1 MPPGPTSAAR
11 ATRSQEFISA
21 LAPPVSMRKKAGVR
35 REEGN
40 SKVLLLGKREQQR
53 RVGLAAAVTAA
64 AVAVTAAAAAV
75 TAAAAAAAVRGTGV
89 TMRPARIVLK
99 AAVTPLS
106 HPPVLSPAISPGPS
120 AAPSPSAA
128 PVVVWADEQAGA
140 ELNALLAFKASVVDF
155 QNALRSWVVPRHA
168 ANSSLSP
175 AAFFC
180 RWRFVS
186 CSSPPPPKAAAAGAA
201 AGAAVEAATGAGASR
216 RVIALQIP
224 EPGVNFSPGAVT
236 EDIGVLL
243 SSTLNV
249 TTAVAMSL
257 ESSTSD
263 GASSS
268 SSSSAAIPPLLPQEF
283 SSLTAL
289 QNLTIRSN
297 ADFPGIAGLVGA
309 FPTQLSACS
318 SLRKLDLAFHRM
330 IGGIPDSISQI
341 KSLQDLGLRYN
352 FITGTLPTGLFSLPS
367 LEYLKLSSNA
377 ISGPIPPQ
385 ISLLSKTLM
394 NVELNN
400 NHLSGSLP
408 EEIGQLKK
416 LGVKPDFSGISLQR
430 NNFSGSLPASIS
442 NLQSLQN
449 LDLSYNQ
456 FSGSLPQGGA
466 FLSSFSKLVTLQ
478 ITSNQFSGS
487 LPLSFACTSSV
498 LTLSMASNQFWGTL
512 PGNLDNCAMMLLE
525 LDVSSNNLTGPLPPS
540 LWKSL
545 SMAYMLGALTLSNN
559 SFTGSLSPAFADIAS
574 LGQFDASNNKL
585 SGPLPDLKSCPLAA
599 ALKAVL
605 LANNYFTGSIPPG
618 FICKQM
624 LFLDLTNN
632 SLSGD
637 LPDVLVGLNS
647 GKAKNS
653 AGPAAAAVLKAS
665 PHLVQLN
672 ISHNSF
678 TGPIPLGGDCKDLNH
693 LSLDHNNFSGPAAPE
708 ALAMCRNIIYY
719 DASNN
724 QLSGT
729 AADVVDRLSKSL
741 AVVSVRLGG
750 NRIQGEIPDKIYALS
765 SIRELNLSG
774 NELAGSIPS
783 AVALLNRLQ
792 VLDVCGNGLSSSLP
806 SSLGSLSYLSLL
818 DVSSNGLSGPIP
830 PELAPP
836 FLPFLSLLN
845 VSHNAF
851 SGAIPFGFSNSN
863 TTATALDFS
872 YNNLSG
878 MIYPGN
884 LSLLPASAF
893 AANPGL
899 CGGAGYPDCPAPPGH
914 ALSTGAVVGIVVG
927 CVAALALAVGGVWYA
942 LFYQRSTGLEGGT
955 MLVFERLDFKLNIR
969 SILDA
974 TDTFSNKFLLGRGGF
989 GSVYKATLTDG
1000 REVAIKRLAL
1010 GSSQGEREFEA
1021 EMHTLGAVRHRNLV
1035 VLVAAYLSRP
1045 PSQERL
1051 LIYDFL
1057 PGGSLDHVLDRDMPK
1072 GSPMRRWEVRRNILA
1087 GTARGMKY
1095 LHHNCIPGIIHR
1107 DMKPANV
1114 LLDDNFEPKVADFGL
1129 AREMDATKSHMSTAV
1144 FGTIGYLAPE
1154 YYQRGRLSY
1163 KSDVFAFG
1171 VLVLQVITGK
1181 LPTDEVFA
1189 ERGLARWVGANSIAN
1204 IVDRRIDDRD
1214 EYMDEMKGVATLGL
1228 RCTSRV
1234 AADRPSMA
1242 EALELLEELSAFAE
1256 GISGAKKEEAAG
1268 GDAEGKKQE

>member
-1 MPPGPTSAAR
+1 MNWGYYEADDTDGPLRVADGQPTEREERIAGTRRAALKEASAAVDDK
-11 ATRSQEFISA
+11 SLSLNEKS
-21 LAPPVSMRKKAGVR
+21 G
-35 REEGN
+35 
-40 SKVLLLGKREQQR
+40 LGE
-53 RVGLAAAVTAA
+53 T
-64 AVAVTAAAAAV
+64 
-75 TAAAAAAAVRGTGV
+75 
-89 TMRPARIVLK
+89 PEARIVLK
-99 AAVTPLS
+99 AAVTPPPLS
-106 HPPVLSPAISPGPS
+106 PPPALSPAISPGPS

-140 ELNALLAFKASVVDF
+140 ELNALLAFKASVIDF

-186 CSSPPPPKAAAAGAA
+186 CSKPTAPKAVAAGAA
-201 AGAAVEAATGAGASR
+201 AGAAASR
-216 RVIALQIP
+216 SVIALQIP
-224 EPGVNFSPGAVT
+224 EPGLNTSAGGVT
-236 EDIGVLL
+236 EDLGILL

-249 TTAVAMSL
+249 TTSIATSL
-257 ESSTSD
+257 ANSTSD
-263 GASSS
+263 GGS

-289 QNLTIRSN
+289 ETLTIRNS
-297 ADFPGIAGLVGA
+297 ADFPVIAGLAGA
-309 FPTQLSACS
+309 FPTQLSACY
-318 SLRKLDLAFHRM
+318 SLSKLELAFHRM

-341 KSLQDLGLRYN
+341 KGLKELSLRYN
-352 FITGTLPTGLFSLPS
+352 LITGTLPTGIFAL
-367 LEYLKLSSNA
+367 LKLESLKLPGNA

-394 NVELNN
+394 NLELFE
-400 NHLSGSLP
+400 NHLSSSLP

-416 LGVKPDFSGISLQR
+416 LGVKPDFAGLALRR

-442 NLQSLQN
+442 ALQSLQN

-466 FLSSFSKLVTLQ
+466 FLSGFSKLVTLQ
-478 ITSNQFSGS
+478 IYGNHFSGS
-487 LPLSFACTSSV
+487 LPLSFACTTSI
-498 LTLSMASNQFWGTL
+498 LTITLGSNQFWGTL
-512 PGNLDNCAMMLLE
+512 PGNLDTCAMMLLE

-545 SMAYMLGALTLSNN
+545 SAAYMLGTLTLSNN
-559 SFTGSLSPAFADIAS
+559 SFTGSLSPAFAVAT

-585 SGPLPDLKSCPLAA
+585 SGPLPDLKAC
-599 ALKAVL
+599 AVATVL
-605 LANNYFTGSIPPG
+605 QGVFLANNSFTGSIPPG

-624 LFLDLTNN
+624 LSLDLRNN

-647 GKAKNS
+647 KQIPS
-653 AGPAAAAVLKAS
+653 AAVLKAS
-665 PHLVQLN
+665 PHFAQLN
-672 ISHNSF
+672 LSHNSF
-678 TGPIPLGGDCKDLNH
+678 TGPIPLGGNCKDLTQ
-693 LSLDHNNFSGPAAPE
+693 LFLDHNNFSGPAAPE
-708 ALAMCRNIIYY
+708 ALATCRNIIYY

-729 AADVVDRLSKSL
+729 AADVVDKLSKSL
-741 AVVSVRLGG
+741 AVVGVRLGG
-750 NRIQGEIPDKIYALS
+750 NRIEGEIPDNIYTLS

-774 NELAGSIPS
+774 NVLAGSIPS
-783 AVALLNRLQ
+783 TVASLNRLQ
-792 VLDVCGNGLSSSLP
+792 VLDVSGNGLSSSLP
-806 SSLGSLSYLSLL
+806 SSLGTLSYLSLL
-818 DVSSNGLSGPIP
+818 DVSRNGLSGPIP

-836 FLPFLSLLN
+836 FLPFLTLLN

-851 SGAIPFGFSNSN
+851 SGAIPFGFSNTN

-878 MIYPGN
+878 PIYPGN

-893 AANPGL
+893 AANPAL
-899 CGGAGYPDCPAPPGH
+899 CGGAGYPDCPAPPGQ
-914 ALSTGAVVGIVVG
+914 ALSTGAVVGIVVA

-974 TDTFSNKFLLGRGGF
+974 TDTFSNKYLLGRGGF
-989 GSVYKATLTDG
+989 GSVYKATLADG
-1000 REVAIKRLAL
+1000 RDVAIKRLAL
-1010 GSSQGEREFEA
+1010 GSSQGQREFEA

-1072 GSPMRRWEVRRNILA
+1072 GSPMRRWE
-1087 GTARGMKY
+1087 
-1095 LHHNCIPGIIHR
+1095 
-1107 DMKPANV
+1107 PANV

-1181 LPTDEVFA
+1181 LPTDEEFA

-1204 IVDRRIDDRD
+1204 IVDRRIDDRE
-1214 EYMDEMKGVATLGL
+1214 EYMDEMKGVVTLGL

-1256 GISGAKKEEAAG
+1256 GIGGGKKEEAG
-1268 GDAEGKKQE
+1268 GGEGKQQE

>member
-1 MPPGPTSAAR
+1 MYVY
-11 ATRSQEFISA
+11 Q
-21 LAPPVSMRKKAGVR
+21 
-35 REEGN
+35 
-40 SKVLLLGKREQQR
+40 
-53 RVGLAAAVTAA
+53 
-64 AVAVTAAAAAV
+64 
-75 TAAAAAAAVRGTGV
+75 
-89 TMRPARIVLK
+89 
-99 AAVTPLS
+99 PL
-106 HPPVLSPAISPGPS
+106 PK
-120 AAPSPSAA
+120 PSPSFPSPIPIIPRLLPRKRAPALRLRSGAPAEGPPTSESGGRLVPRAVGRPSRGCAHCSAAQVRAQLTTAA

-155 QNALRSWVVPRHA
+155 QNVLRSWVVPRHA

-175 AAFFC
+175 DTFFC
-180 RWRFVS
+180 RWRFVT
-186 CSSPPPPKAAAAGAA
+186 CSSPPPTKAAAAGAA
-201 AGAAVEAATGAGASR
+201 VSR

-224 EPGVNFSPGAVT
+224 EPGVNSSPGAAT
-236 EDIGVLL
+236 EDLG
-243 SSTLNV
+243 
-249 TTAVAMSL
+249 
-257 ESSTSD
+257 
-263 GASSS
+263 
-268 SSSSAAIPPLLPQEF
+268 
-283 SSLTAL
+283 
-289 QNLTIRSN
+289 NLTIKNS

-318 SLRKLDLAFHRM
+318 SLAKLDLAYHRM
-330 IGGIPDSISQI
+330 IGSIPDSISQLTALTELTLRF
-341 KSLQDLGLRYN
+341 SL
-352 FITGTLPTGLFSLPS
+352 ITGTLPTGLFSLPK
-367 LEYLKLSSNA
+367 LESLKLPSNA
-377 ISGPIPPQ
+377 IFGEIPPQ
-385 ISLLSKTLM
+385 ISRLSKTLM
-394 NVELNN
+394 NLDLNK

-408 EEIGQLKK
+408 AEIGQLKK
-416 LGVKPDFSGISLQR
+416 LGVKPDFAGLALQC

-449 LDLSYNQ
+449 LDLSFNQ

-466 FLSSFSKLVTLQ
+466 FLSTLSKLANLQ
-478 ITSNQFSGS
+478 ITSNHFSGS
-487 LPLSFACTSSV
+487 LPLSFACTTSI
-498 LTLSMASNQFWGTL
+498 LTISLGTNQFSGTL
-512 PGNLDNCAMMLLE
+512 PGSLDNCAMMLIT

-545 SMAYMLGALTLSNN
+545 SMAYMLGMLILSNN
-559 SFTGSLSPAFADIAS
+559 SFTGSLSPDFANIAS

-585 SGPLPDLKSCPLAA
+585 SGLLPDLKSCLVATM
-599 ALKAVL
+599 LQSVY
-605 LANNYFTGSIPPG
+605 LANNSFTGSIPTG
-618 FICKQM
+618 FICKKMQ
-624 LFLDLTNN
+624 FLDLTNN

-647 GKAKNS
+647 GQAKT
-653 AGPAAAAVLKAS
+653 GPAAAAAVLKSS
-665 PHLVQLN
+665 PHFAQLN
-672 ISHNSF
+672 LSHNSF
-678 TGPIPLGGDCKDLNH
+678 TGPIPLGGNCKNLTQ
-693 LSLDHNNFSGPAAPE
+693 LFLDHNNFSGPAAPE
-708 ALAMCRNIIYY
+708 ALATCRNINFY

-729 AADVVDRLSKSL
+729 AADVVEKLSKSL
-741 AVVSVRLGG
+741 GVVSIRLGG
-750 NRIQGEIPDKIYALS
+750 NRIEGEIPDKVYALS

-774 NELAGSIPS
+774 NVLAGSIPS
-783 AVALLNRLQ
+783 TVALLNRLQ
-792 VLDVCGNGLSSSLP
+792 VLDVSGNGLSSSLP

-836 FLPFLSLLN
+836 FLPFLTLLN
-845 VSHNAF
+845 VSHNTF
-851 SGAIPFGFSNSN
+851 SGSIPFGFSNTN
-863 TTATALDFS
+863 TTITTLDFS
-872 YNNLSG
+872 HNNLSG
-878 MIYPGN
+878 QIYPGN

-893 AANPGL
+893 AGNPGL
-899 CGGAGYPDCPAPPGH
+899 CGGAGYPNCPAPPGQ

-942 LFYQRSTGLEGGT
+942 LFYQRKTGLEGGT

-974 TDTFSNKFLLGRGGF
+974 TDMFSNKYLLGRGGF
-989 GSVYKATLTDG
+989 GSVYKATLEDG

-1010 GSSQGEREFEA
+1010 GSSQGQREFEA

-1072 GSPMRRWEVRRNILA
+1072 GSPMRRWAVRRNILA

-1154 YYQRGRLSY
+1154 YYQRGRLSF

-1181 LPTDEVFA
+1181 LPTDEEFA

-1214 EYMDEMKGVATLGL
+1214 EYMDEMKGVVTLGL

-1242 EALELLEELSAFAE
+1242 EALELLEELSTFAE
-1256 GISGAKKEEAAG
+1256 GIGGGKKEEAAG
-1268 GDAEGKKQE
+1268 GDGDGKQQE